1 MSLCQHLSLSLARR
15 KAGRDQW
22 IPDLRD
28 PIGLSG
34 VCSATT
40 VQRHQIPSSPV
51 FQRLTSAAM
60 RAATNP
66 PMTAHAPTGSPAM
79 NSHVRVKKAVML
91 QLLDAHEATSSP
103 VLVRAS
109 AGAAITPVLRVARI
123 DGLASLVVEC
133 NDFTQ
138 SRPGRLRG
146 TQDGCPQRHADNIV
160 QCSER
165 NLTFFDGSVA

>member
-60 RAATNP
+60 ATMRMTMARRRMSRWCPQKRGTIGSSDRA
-66 PMTAHAPTGSPAM
+66 TGLCPDEHILHPHTVA
-79 NSHVRVKKAVML
+79 
-91 QLLDAHEATSSP
+91 
-103 VLVRAS
+103 VRACVVPFHERPIW
-109 AGAAITPVLRVARI
+109 AWLPKYVPLRATTFGFRRRI
-123 DGLASLVVEC
+123 SLHRPKVFLAL
-133 NDFTQ
+133 
-138 SRPGRLRG
+138 L
-146 TQDGCPQRHADNIV
+146 
-160 QCSER
+160 
-165 NLTFFDGSVA
+165 